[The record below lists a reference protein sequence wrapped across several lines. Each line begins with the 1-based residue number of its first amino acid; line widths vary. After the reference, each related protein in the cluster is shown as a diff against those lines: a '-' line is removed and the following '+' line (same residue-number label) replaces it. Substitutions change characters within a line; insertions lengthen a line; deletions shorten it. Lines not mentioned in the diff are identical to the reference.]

1 MVHILHCH
9 LLRVK
14 VTVAESPIALL
25 NEGMHIFLCDL
36 KRSSQTIK
44 HTSYRFLHSTGD
56 SFIKICRSKGCLLSS
71 LVSTTLLYGLCA

>member
-1 MVHILHCH
+1 MVLLHCH

-25 NEGMHIFLCDL
+25 KGCIYSCDL

-44 HTSYRFLHSTGD
+44 PKSYTAAVGD
-56 SFIKICRSKGCLLSS
+56 SFINMQELGVSSVYCLLSS
-71 LVSTTLLYGLCA
+71 L